1 MALVCSPYR
10 GTVYSTFFVF
20 ENLYRGGRTPSLQT
34 FSKVSVLIHLL
45 YEIIIRRTFQN
56 LCLGLKGAQLRS
68 TGLQVAVYLF
78 FRTFLFLFFNFYLEA
93 PGPPSSCL
101 KKTFLAQV
109 SKETHDT
116 GETDLQL
123 LDYLSADRDQ

>member
-34 FSKVSVLIHLL
+34 FSKVSVLVHLL

-56 LCLGLKGAQLRS
+56 LCLGLEGAQLRS
-68 TGLQVAVYLF
+68 TGLQVAVYF
-78 FRTFLFLFFNFYLEA
+78 FNFFNFYLEA
-93 PGPPSSCL
+93 RSFAPQLFGRQIAVWRIF
-101 KKTFLAQV
+101 FLAQV
-109 SKETHDT
+109 SKET
-116 GETDLQL
+116 
-123 LDYLSADRDQ
+123 